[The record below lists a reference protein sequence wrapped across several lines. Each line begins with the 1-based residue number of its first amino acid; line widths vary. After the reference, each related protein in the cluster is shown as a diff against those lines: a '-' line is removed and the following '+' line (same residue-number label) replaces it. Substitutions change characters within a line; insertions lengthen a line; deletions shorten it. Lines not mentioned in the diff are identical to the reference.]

1 MLEVECRRLQSL
13 CDSSAEVD
21 ATMKQELSHH
31 RGKDRFNRHI
41 ALTVP
46 VNGST
51 GLLNAGSLEGEW
63 EKNQIMEQVNY
74 YTTVAE

>member
-21 ATMKQELSHH
+21 ATMQQELSHH
-31 RGKDRFNRHI
+31 RGNDRCGHHI
-41 ALTVP
+41 ASTVP

-51 GLLNAGSLEGEW
+51 CFLMQNA
-63 EKNQIMEQVNY
+63 
-74 YTTVAE
+74 